1 MLSGSQAVSEGSW
14 DAALWGELA
23 DPNLPFKQAD
33 PNVPGKQADPTVPDA
48 IPEGTPEVTATKV

>member
-1 MLSGSQAVSEGSW
+1 MPEGSW
-14 DAALWGELA
+14 DAALLGEL
-23 DPNLPFKQAD
+23 AD

>member
-1 MLSGSQAVSEGSW
+1 MLSGSQAVPEGSW
-14 DAALWGELA
+14 DAALWGKL
-23 DPNLPFKQAD
+23 AD